1 MTVTELLLRHD
12 FVAFSAR
19 LHLIIDGHLL
29 PASADCMPK
38 EKVFSRLTLLEAVRR
53 IEWGDLEV
61 VEGQQPQKA

>member
-29 PASADCMPK
+29 PAS
-38 EKVFSRLTLLEAVRR
+38 LTLF
-53 IEWGDLEV
+53 
-61 VEGQQPQKA
+61 GQTTSQGIGTDDPRDPYPSGP